1 MRSSIEE
8 GLNDLSKKK
17 METISEPFSTCL
29 FTKSGFEIGVR
40 YENKNQS

>member
-8 GLNDLSKKK
+8 GLNDLSEKKWRQFLNFFL
-17 METISEPFSTCL
+17 PVFVP
-29 FTKSGFEIGVR
+29 KSGFEIGVR